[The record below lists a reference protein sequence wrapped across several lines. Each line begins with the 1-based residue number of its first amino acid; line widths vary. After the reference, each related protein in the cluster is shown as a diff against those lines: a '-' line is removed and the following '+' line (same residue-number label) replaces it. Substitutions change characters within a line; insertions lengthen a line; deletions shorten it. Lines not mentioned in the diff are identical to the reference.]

1 MAFTYFGF
9 NLGANRIQTS
19 GSLVGEE
26 CFGGVVCHIQT
37 GLEIAAVTL
46 HWAITTTPLPPHLL
60 LRRERGVGQGQLQL
74 VHGHEG
80 VVAVHPVQ
88 VANCHSWEVNLIKS
102 GRCINEYN
110 YQLCFPLYVVLNVTS
125 KLHKPKQ
132 TTPLPGK

>member
-46 HWAITTTPLPPHLL
+46 HWAITTTSLPPHLL
-60 LRRERGVGQGQLQL
+60 LRRERGVGQRQLQL

-88 VANCHSWEVNLIKS
+88 VANCHRWEVNLMENALTVCRHDSFK
-102 GRCINEYN
+102 YN
-110 YQLCFPLYVVLNVTS
+110 L
-125 KLHKPKQ
+125 
-132 TTPLPGK
+132 

>member
-9 NLGANRIQTS
+9 DLGANRIQTS

-88 VANCHSWEVNLIKS
+88 VANCHSWEVNLINGK
-102 GRCINEYN
+102 C
-110 YQLCFPLYVVLNVTS
+110 LDCLPLYNFKCNL
-125 KLHKPKQ
+125 
-132 TTPLPGK
+132 